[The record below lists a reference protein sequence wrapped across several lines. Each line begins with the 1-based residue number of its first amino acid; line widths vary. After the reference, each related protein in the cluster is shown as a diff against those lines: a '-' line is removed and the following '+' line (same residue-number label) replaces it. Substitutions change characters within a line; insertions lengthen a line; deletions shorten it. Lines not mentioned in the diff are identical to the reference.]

1 MSQELQVKESDS
13 FILQRSEVWIFWRCS
28 KCRPYMTT
36 PQKNTNNGSPENAP
50 ESLKGS
56 KRLHVYNL

>member
-1 MSQELQVKESDS
+1 
-13 FILQRSEVWIFWRCS
+13 
-28 KCRPYMTT
+28 MTT

-56 KRLHVYNL
+56 KRLYVYEPIFWGSMIYDLFSGVHLLQPFLLPNRYY